1 MHHPS
6 PITHHTSQ
14 ITKKPYPL
22 DKAEIIIFKAEVSQS
37 DFQIEV
43 RVKDETVW
51 LTQAQMVN
59 LFDAT
64 KQNISLHI
72 NNIFKEGELQPDS
85 VVKEYLTTAADGKKY
100 KTKFYNLD
108 VIISVGYRVKSLR
121 GTQFRIWANKI
132 LKEYLLK
139 GHVVNHRLGRIEEEV
154 QKIKG
159 RINEIEFT
167 VQTNLPPNEGIFF
180 DGQIFDAWQFV
191 SQLIK
196 DAKEAIVLIDNYV
209 DESVLM
215 LLSKRNPEVKATIFS
230 NNITKQLDTDL
241 QKHNQQYPSIE
252 LKRFSKSHDRFLIID
267 KKDVYHIGA
276 SLKDLGKKWFAF
288 SKIKL
293 DATELLQKLIEK

>member
-1 MHHPS
+1 ME
-6 PITHHTSQ
+6 
-14 ITKKPYPL
+14 
-22 DKAEIIIFKAEVSQS
+22 KAEIIIYKVEANQS
-37 DFQIEV
+37 DFQIKV
-43 RVKDETVW
+43 RVEDDTVW

-85 VVKEYLTTAADGKKY
+85 VVKEYLTTASDGKKY
-100 KTKFYNLD
+100 KTRFYSLD
-108 VIISVGYRVKSLR
+108 VIISVGYRVKSHR

-132 LKEYLLK
+132 LKDYLLK

-154 QKIKG
+154 QKIKD
-159 RINEIEFT
+159 RINEIEFA

-196 DAKEAIVLIDNYV
+196 GAKEDIVLIDNYL

-215 LLSKRNPEVKATIFS
+215 LLSKRNSEVKATIFS

-241 QKHNQQYPSIE
+241 KKHNQQYPRIE
-252 LKRFSKSHDRFLIID
+252 LKRFSKSHDRFLVID

-288 SKIKL
+288 SKINL
-293 DATELLQKLIEK
+293 DANELFQKLNE

>member
-1 MHHPS
+1 ME
-6 PITHHTSQ
+6 
-14 ITKKPYPL
+14 
-22 DKAEIIIFKAEVSQS
+22 KAEIIIYKVEANQS
-37 DFQIEV
+37 DFQIKV
-43 RVKDETVW
+43 RVEDDTVW

-85 VVKEYLTTAADGKKY
+85 VVKEYLTTASDGKKY
-100 KTKFYNLD
+100 KTRFYSLD
-108 VIISVGYRVKSLR
+108 VIISVGYRVKSHR

-132 LKEYLLK
+132 LKDYLLK

-154 QKIKG
+154 QKIKD
-159 RINEIEFT
+159 RINEIEFA

-196 DAKEAIVLIDNYV
+196 GAKEDIVLIDNYV

-215 LLSKRNPEVKATIFS
+215 LLSKRNSEVKATIFS

-241 QKHNQQYPSIE
+241 KKHNQQYPRIE
-252 LKRFSKSHDRFLIID
+252 LKRFSKSHDRFLVID

-288 SKIKL
+288 SKINL
-293 DATELLQKLIEK
+293 DATELLQKLIEKWSVIGNL